1 VSNDD
6 DFDAPGPAYFK
17 DGIVGDVILPVD
29 LEQLTELPFMN
40 LLEFLQMTT
49 V

>member
-1 VSNDD
+1 VYNDD
-6 DFDAPGPAYFK
+6 GFDAPGPGSFK

-40 LLEFLQMTT
+40 LLEVLQITT